1 MVSAAE
7 FAELC
12 GVTVQRIYE
21 LETDRRQAAADGA
34 RHPFPTP
41 VVKGVW
47 LKSAAERYAATRKR
61 KPGRRRDGTSRGK
74 AASTTRL
81 RIEAQIGSDDEPNG

>member
-1 MVSAAE
+1 VSAAE

-21 LETDRRQAAADGA
+21 LETHRRQAAADGA

-61 KPGRRRDGTSRGK
+61 KPGPAPRRDKPREGSQHHP
-74 AASTTRL
+74 
-81 RIEAQIGSDDEPNG
+81 AQD